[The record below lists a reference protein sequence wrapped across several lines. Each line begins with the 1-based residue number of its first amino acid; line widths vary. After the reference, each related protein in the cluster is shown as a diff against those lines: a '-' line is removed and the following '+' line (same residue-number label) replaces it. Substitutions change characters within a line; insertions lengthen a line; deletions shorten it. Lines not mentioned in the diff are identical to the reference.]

1 MIQWKMYYKLRS
13 TKRAIKSN
21 YHKNSHQTW
30 NYYLTTNCI
39 WNQSTLLKLSKNLT
53 AMIDQ
58 VKVQL
63 QINDY
68 SFFGLPLFWWVS
80 ILIFAGVILAAAHLY
95 RKKK

>member
-1 MIQWKMYYKLRS
+1 
-13 TKRAIKSN
+13 
-21 YHKNSHQTW
+21 
-30 NYYLTTNCI
+30 
-39 WNQSTLLKLSKNLT
+39 
-53 AMIDQ
+53 MIDQ

-95 RKKK
+95 RKRK